1 MESKGQRLNKRNSSK
16 WLAMMRWVAGNVGGA
31 AGNDVGGAGTVGT
44 AGTQVATILPLTG
57 ETTASSHLS
66 HLVIQYFII
75 SMSLHPNES

>member
-16 WLAMMRWVAGNVGGA
+16 WLAMMRWVAGNVSGA
-31 AGNDVGGAGTVGT
+31 AGNDVGGAGT

-66 HLVIQYFII
+66 HLMIQYFII
-75 SMSLHPNES
+75 SMSLHPNDS

>member
-16 WLAMMRWVAGNVGGA
+16 WLAMMRWVAGNVSGA
-31 AGNDVGGAGTVGT
+31 AGNDVGGAGT

-75 SMSLHPNES
+75 YLNVTPS

>member
-1 MESKGQRLNKRNSSK
+1 MESKGQRLNQRNSSK
-16 WLAMMRWVAGNVGGA
+16 WMAMMRWVAGNVGGA
-31 AGNDVGGAGTVGT
+31 AGP